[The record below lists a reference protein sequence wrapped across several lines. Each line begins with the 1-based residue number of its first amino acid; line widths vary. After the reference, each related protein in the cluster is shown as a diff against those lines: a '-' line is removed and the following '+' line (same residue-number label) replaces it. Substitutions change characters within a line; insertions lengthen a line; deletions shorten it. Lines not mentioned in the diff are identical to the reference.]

1 MRVGRPPRRNL
12 SCAHSFDRP
21 ANVLAYVGMRT
32 QGVLLSM
39 KSSFGRQDSDRPAG
53 SHRLGFTLIE
63 LLVVIAIIAI
73 LAALLLPALA
83 KAKQKAQGIYCLN
96 NTKQLALAWLMYA
109 HENNDRLV
117 NNRGIDGTTADA
129 TNNWVA
135 DVMGYSPE
143 QDTNTALLQLGLLA
157 SQVGKNTS
165 IYHCPADRTMATE
178 SDGRQYPRVRSV
190 SMNGFVG
197 PWNDAG
203 SQVYPGWLQFT
214 KLTAIRNPSMIFV
227 FLDESP
233 QTIND
238 GWYIF
243 CNNGPNGTLWS
254 DLPASYHNGACG
266 FSFSDGHSE
275 IKRWQVSTTIV
286 PFTAWPV
293 PAGPDRRDFLWV
305 SERATYRQ

>member
-1 MRVGRPPRRNL
+1 MRSR
-12 SCAHSFDRP
+12 
-21 ANVLAYVGMRT
+21 
-32 QGVLLSM
+32 
-39 KSSFGRQDSDRPAG
+39 FGRRDADRLAG
-53 SHRLGFTLIE
+53 SRPFGFTLIE

-109 HENNDRLV
+109 NDNNDRLV
-117 NNRGIDGTTADA
+117 NNRGIDGTEADA

-143 QDTNTALLQLGLLA
+143 QDTNTTLLQMGLLA
-157 SQVGKNTS
+157 SQVSKNIS

-190 SMNGFVG
+190 SMNAFVG

-203 SQVYPGWLQFT
+203 SPVISGWAQFI

-238 GWYIF
+238 GW
-243 CNNGPNGTLWS
+243 
-254 DLPASYHNGACG
+254 
-266 FSFSDGHSE
+266 
-275 IKRWQVSTTIV
+275 
-286 PFTAWPV
+286 
-293 PAGPDRRDFLWV
+293 
-305 SERATYRQ
+305 

>member
-1 MRVGRPPRRNL
+1 MKPDGFNEVCGGRATLIN
-12 SCAHSFDRP
+12 CADGQSP
-21 ANVLAYVGMRT
+21 ALHHPDSPEGKSRLA
-32 QGVLLSM
+32 
-39 KSSFGRQDSDRPAG
+39 
-53 SHRLGFTLIE
+53 FTLIE

-109 HENNDRLV
+109 NDNNDRVV
-117 NNRGIDGTTADA
+117 NNRGIDGTEVDR

-135 DVMGYSPE
+135 DVMGYPE
-143 QDTNTALLQLGLLA
+143 EDTNTTLLQLGLLA
-157 SQVGKNTS
+157 PQVGKNIG
-165 IYHCPADRTMATE
+165 IYHCPADRTLTTE
-178 SDGRQYPRVRSV
+178 ADGKQYPRVRSI

-203 SQVYPGWLQFT
+203 TQVLPGWAQFI
-214 KLTAIRNPSMIFV
+214 KLTAIRSPSMIFV

-243 CNNGPNGTLWS
+243 CNDGPNGTLWS
-254 DLPASYHNGACG
+254 DLPGCYHNGAGG
-266 FSFSDGHSE
+266 FSFADGHSE
-275 IKRWQVSTTIV
+275 IKRWQVPSTMAPISV
-286 PFTAWPV
+286 WPI
-293 PAGPDRRDFLWV
+293 PTGPDRRDFLWA
-305 SERATYRQ
+305 SQRATYPQ

>member
-1 MRVGRPPRRNL
+1 MPGN
-12 SCAHSFDRP
+12 AANAFDRP
-21 ANVLAYVGMRT
+21 AIVLASFGMSTQGGMRF
-32 QGVLLSM
+32 M
-39 KSSFGRQDSDRPAG
+39 RNRFGLQDVDRPAG
-53 SHRLGFTLIE
+53 SQSYGFTLIE

-109 HENNDRLV
+109 HDNNDRVV
-117 NNRGIDGTTADA
+117 NNRGIEGTEADA

-135 DVMGYSPE
+135 NVMGYSPE
-143 QDTNTALLQLGLLA
+143 QDTNTTLLQMGLLA
-157 SQVGKNTS
+157 SQVGKSIS

-178 SDGRQYPRVRSV
+178 SDGRKYPRVRSV

-203 SQVYPGWLQFT
+203 SQVYPGWTQFIRM
-214 KLTAIRNPSMIFV
+214 TAIRNPSMIFV

-266 FSFSDGHSE
+266 FSFADGHSE
-275 IKRWQVSTTIV
+275 IKRWQVSTTIL

-305 SERATYRQ
+305 SERATYPQ